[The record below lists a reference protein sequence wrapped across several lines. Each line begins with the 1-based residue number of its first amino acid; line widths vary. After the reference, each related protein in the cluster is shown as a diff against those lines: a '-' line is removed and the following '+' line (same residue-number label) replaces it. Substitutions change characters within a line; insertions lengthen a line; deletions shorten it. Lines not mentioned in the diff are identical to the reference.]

1 MRSTL
6 LELQVYSIMV
16 LLTVDT
22 VLHSRPL
29 ELTHFVKL
37 KFSVP
42 QLASLCFPFSPAPTP
57 IILFLASMSFI
68 RYLMTILLDISCT
81 RDYAVFVFLCLA
93 YFT

>member
-1 MRSTL
+1 M
-6 LELQVYSIMV
+6 I

-37 KFSVP
+37 KFSIP
-42 QLASLCFPFSPAPTP
+42 QLASPCFPFSPAPTP
-57 IILFLASMSFI
+57 TILFLASMSFI
-68 RYLMTILLDISCT
+68 RYLMTILLDISCK